1 LNSALAWL
9 IGGSK
14 IEWYMGLNSLH
25 HYLYKYGGWCRI
37 SYEIDDYTIFGGTK
51 VQHIWGDFF
60 FQCLWDWRKSS
71 CLRLLFEV
79 YIPVF
84 GQSWIDLYRLNEIE
98 HRVLL
103 FNHMPCSEVL
113 TANHLSSNWSI
124 RFCPDCLSIFQGAAS
139 LSTKMNSQL
148 LSTTIHILWQYIWEA
163 SIGVSLVRD
172 WLIFAQQTDPSLFCS
187 KVGRVEAAGSLKV
200 FHLSPPIWNQTL

>member
-1 LNSALAWL
+1 
-9 IGGSK
+9 
-14 IEWYMGLNSLH
+14 MV
-25 HYLYKYGGWCRI
+25 GWCLI

-103 FNHMPCSEVL
+103 FNHIPCSEVL

-139 LSTKMNSQL
+139 LSTKMNSQH
-148 LSTTIHILWQYIWEA
+148 LSTANHILWQYEKHPLACLLWE
-163 SIGVSLVRD
+163 IGWFS
-172 WLIFAQQTDPSLFCS
+172 PSKQIHPCFVQRLE
-187 KVGRVEAAGSLKV
+187 G
-200 FHLSPPIWNQTL
+200 